1 MAKNI
6 ILNIL
11 CEEDQS
17 MSFEEACP
25 SNWKWLS
32 YMLAEGNLPQVDR
45 ADLQAALDEYV
56 AELKKD
62 QDNEIEWLSTVDKT
76 VEQFKQRLNEL
87 VDAHDEDMG
96 WVVCMAGQWSV
107 EYDSCFGVM
116 ICIDKDDEEE

>member
-11 CEEDQS
+11 CEEDQT

-32 YMLAEGNLPQVDR
+32 YMLAEGNLPQVDK
-45 ADLQAALDEYV
+45 ADLLAALDEYV

-62 QDNEIEWLSTVDKT
+62 QEAETEWLATVDKT
-76 VEQFKQRLNEL
+76 VEQFKQRYNEL
-87 VDAHDEDMG
+87 FTEEEEEMG
-96 WVVCMAGQWSV
+96 WVVCMAGQWAV
-107 EYDSCFGVM
+107 EYDSCFGV
-116 ICIDKDDEEE
+116 IVCIDKDDE